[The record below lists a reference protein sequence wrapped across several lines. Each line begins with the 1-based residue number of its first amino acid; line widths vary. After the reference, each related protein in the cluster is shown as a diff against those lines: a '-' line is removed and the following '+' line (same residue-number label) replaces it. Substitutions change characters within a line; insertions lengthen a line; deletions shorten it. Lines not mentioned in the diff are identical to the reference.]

1 MTAVGLLHP
10 GEMGSALGD
19 ALLESGHRVLWA
31 SEGRSDETAARARA
45 FEDMGSARE
54 VARAAEIV
62 ISVCPPHAARE
73 VAASMD
79 GFEGIYV
86 DANAIS
92 PATAREIGGVDGGIV
107 GPPPRDGATARLYL
121 SGPSAKSVAELFAGT
136 AVEPRVLGDEVGTAS
151 AMKMSFA
158 AWSKGTAAMLLTI
171 AKLAEKHGVDAPL
184 FDEWR
189 AWHPELLDDLE
200 RAGRSAD
207 RKGWRW
213 VGEMEEIADTFAAA
227 GLPDGFHRA
236 AADVFRGFDRPGS
249 S

>member
-1 MTAVGLLHP
+1 MTVVGLLHP
-10 GEMGSALGD
+10 GEMGSAVGA
-19 ALLESGHRVLWA
+19 ALQQNGHRVLWA
-31 SEGRSDETAARARA
+31 SEGRSTETAARAA
-45 FEDMGSARE
+45 DFDDLGTARE
-54 VARAAEIV
+54 LAGEADVI
-62 ISVCPPHAARE
+62 ISVCPPDAARD
-73 VAASMD
+73 VAASVD
-79 GFEGIYV
+79 AFDGIYV

-107 GPPPRDGATARLYL
+107 GPPPRDGATTRLYL
-121 SGPSAKSVAELFAGT
+121 SGPDADIVARLFAGT
-136 AVEPRVLGDEVGTAS
+136 PVEPRVLGDEVGTAS
-151 AMKMSFA
+151 AMKMAFA
-158 AWSKGTAAMLLTI
+158 AWSKGSAAMLVTI
-171 AKLAEKHGVDAPL
+171 ARLAEEHGVEGPL

-200 RAGRSAD
+200 RSRRSAA

-236 AADVFRGFDRPGS
+236 AADVFKEFRRPGS

>member
-1 MTAVGLLHP
+1 MTVVGLLHP
-10 GEMGSALGD
+10 GEMGSALGA
-19 ALLESGHRVLWA
+19 ALRQNGHRVLWA
-31 SEGRSDETAARARA
+31 SEGRSAETAARAA
-45 FEDMGSARE
+45 EFEDAGTARE
-54 VARAAEIV
+54 LADAAEIV

-73 VAASMD
+73 VAASVD
-79 GFEGIYV
+79 GFDGIYV

-121 SGPSAKSVAELFAGT
+121 SGPDAEPVARLFAGT

-171 AKLAEKHGVDAPL
+171 ARLAEKHGVDAPL

-189 AWHPELLDDLE
+189 AWHPELLEDLD

-236 AADVFRGFDRPGS
+236 AAEVFRGSRRPGS

>member
-1 MTAVGLLHP
+1 MSTVGLLHP
-10 GEMGSALGD
+10 GEMGSALGA
-19 ALLESGHRVLWA
+19 ALQHNGHQVLWA
-31 SEGRSDETAARARA
+31 SEGRSESTAARAA
-45 FEDMGSARE
+45 SFEDADTARE
-54 VARAAEIV
+54 LAAAASV
-62 ISVCPPHAARE
+62 IIAVCPPHAARD
-73 VAASMD
+73 VAASVD

-107 GPPPRDGATARLYL
+107 GPPPRDGATTRLYL
-121 SGPSAKSVAELFAGT
+121 SGPRAEEVARLFAGT

-151 AMKMSFA
+151 AMKMAFA

-171 AKLAEKHGVDAPL
+171 AKLAEQHGVAEPL
-184 FDEWR
+184 FAEWR
-189 AWHPELLDDLE
+189 AWHPELLEDLE
-200 RAGRSAD
+200 RAGRAAD

-236 AADVFRGFDRPGS
+236 AAEVFRASRRPES

>member
-1 MTAVGLLHP
+1 VRVGLLHP
-10 GEMGSALGD
+10 GEMGSALGA
-19 ALLESGHRVLWA
+19 ALLENGHEVLWA
-31 SEGRSDETAARARA
+31 SEGRSAATAARGGA
-45 FEDMGSARE
+45 FTDRGTPRE
-54 VARAAEIV
+54 VARAAQVV

-73 VAASMD
+73 VAASVD
-79 GFEGIYV
+79 SFDGIYV

-121 SGPSAKSVAELFAGT
+121 SGPNATQVAQLFAGT

-151 AMKMSFA
+151 AMKMAFA
-158 AWSKGTAAMLLTI
+158 AWSKGTAAMLLTV
-171 AKLAEKHGVDAPL
+171 ARLAEEHGVDEPL
-184 FDEWR
+184 FNEWR
-189 AWHPELLDDLE
+189 AWRTELLEDLD
-200 RAGRSAD
+200 RARRSAD

-236 AADVFRGFDRPGS
+236 AAEVFRGSARPGS

>member
-1 MTAVGLLHP
+1 MSTIGLLHP
-10 GEMGSALGD
+10 GEMGSALGA
-19 ALLESGHRVLWA
+19 ALLDNGHRVLWA
-31 SEGRSDETAARARA
+31 SEGRSEHTAARAAA
-45 FEDMGSARE
+45 FEDAGTARE
-54 VARAAEIV
+54 VAAGASVI

-73 VAASMD
+73 VAASID
-79 GFEGIYV
+79 GFDGIYV

-107 GPPPRDGATARLYL
+107 GPPPRDGATTRLYL
-121 SGPSAKSVAELFAGT
+121 SGPGAEEVARLFAGT
-136 AVEPRVLGDEVGTAS
+136 AVEPRVLGGEVGTAS
-151 AMKMSFA
+151 AMKMAFA

-171 AKLAEKHGVDAPL
+171 ARLAEEHGVEEPL
-184 FDEWR
+184 FAEWR

-236 AADVFRGFDRPGS
+236 AAEVFRASRRRGS